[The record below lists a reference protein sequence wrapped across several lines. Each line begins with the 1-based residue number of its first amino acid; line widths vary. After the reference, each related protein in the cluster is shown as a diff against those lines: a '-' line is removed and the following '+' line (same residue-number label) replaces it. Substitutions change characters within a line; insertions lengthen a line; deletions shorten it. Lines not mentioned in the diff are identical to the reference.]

1 MARAGGLIAW
11 QWRGYER
18 NHRDRANLLLHIVL
32 VPAFIAGILAT
43 VRLLTWGRWFAAV
56 LAFGFALVA
65 FALVAFALQGVGHK
79 REREVPEPFLGPADV
94 IGRVFVEQF
103 ITFPRFVLSGQWAR
117 NLGRG

>member
-1 MARAGGLIAW
+1 MAREGGLIAW

-43 VRLLTWGRWFAAV
+43 VRLLTWGRWVA
-56 LAFGFALVA
+56 ALVA
-65 FALVAFALQGVGHK
+65 FVFALVAFALQGVGHK
-79 REREVPEPFLGPADV
+79 REHDAPEPFLGPGDF

-117 NLGRG
+117 NFFRG

>member
-1 MARAGGLIAW
+1 MAREGGLVAW

-43 VRLLTWGRWFAAV
+43 VRFLTWGRWFAA
-56 LAFGFALVA
+56 LFALA
-65 FALVAFALQGVGHK
+65 AFALQGLGHR
-79 REREVPEPFLGPADV
+79 REGEAPEPFLGPSDFV
-94 IGRVFVEQF
+94 GRMFVEQF

-117 NLGRG
+117 NFFRG